1 MTELLGLPYSPWS
14 EKARWA
20 LEARGIPYTP
30 KLYAPLLGE
39 PALRMKLGKWS
50 GNVSVPVLTT
60 DEGKA
65 IADSANIARWA
76 NAHGHGPSL
85 FPPAD
90 EARIAHYIEE
100 SERGLAAGR
109 VLGLMRVLADKEAQ
123 VELTPKPLRSMPL
136 ASAITALGVARTLR
150 KYGQSPKDHDAA
162 QATLIDCLE
171 GLRRDLAASPNPGAP
186 KTLLREFTFADI
198 AMAQVLVF
206 VSPPAFGV
214 RIGHANR
221 RSFSDEQMKERFPDL
236 LAWRDALY
244 ETYRP
249 RGS

>member
-30 KLYAPLLGE
+30 VLYAPLLGE
-39 PALRMKLGKWS
+39 PALRLKLRKWT

-65 IADSANIARWA
+65 IADSAHIARWA
-76 NAHGHGPSL
+76 DGKGQGPTL
-85 FPPAD
+85 FPAAD
-90 EARIAHYIEE
+90 EAKVAHYVEE

-109 VLGLMRVLADKEAQ
+109 LLGLMRVLADKDAQ
-123 VELTPKPLRSMPL
+123 VELTPKPLRGVPG
-136 ASAITALGVARTLR
+136 AAAITAFGVARTLR
-150 KYGQSPKDHDAA
+150 KYDSSPKDHDAA
-162 QATLIDCLE
+162 QAALIDCLE
-171 GLRRDLAASPNPGAP
+171 GLRRDLAASPSTGTP
-186 KTLLREFTFADI
+186 KTLLREFSFADI

-206 VSPPAFGV
+206 VSPPSFGV

-221 RSFSDEQMKERFPDL
+221 KSFSDEMMKERFPDL

-244 ETYRP
+244 DKYRP
-249 RGS
+249 RKA